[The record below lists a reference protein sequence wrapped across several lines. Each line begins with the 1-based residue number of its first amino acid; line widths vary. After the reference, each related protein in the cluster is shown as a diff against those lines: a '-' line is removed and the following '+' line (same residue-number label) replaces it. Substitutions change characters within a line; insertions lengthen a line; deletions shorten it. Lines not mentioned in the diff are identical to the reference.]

1 MLKISDNYKAVIKD
15 YQKEELNRLGNKE
28 QNIARLQECCK
39 ELLSKL
45 AKIQSNGGMVYSI
58 VNAADY
64 GSDLFSLTAK
74 AKNSI
79 NDLEP
84 IITEIDSNID
94 SCVIHNEGRKSIFNT
109 PSNQWQLLNKAFN
122 LDFEITFSPDG
133 KMKVSYDPLMHPQD
147 ERQPIGESYYLVVQ
161 NWDFELT
168 LNEVENTFNDSVFI
182 KLESSDNSARNTV
195 MIDWAQIKTLDEKSL
210 QLNQNYRAY
219 LYVKLHNT
227 YKREVNN
234 FEDFLSLGSF
244 PFFINKNLQA
254 ISQLLLYQQFETFK
268 NKLIYCTNITNNLLN
283 WVVRKKAVNSLISD
297 ELVTLLT
304 KNMKEMNELNALT
317 VDCLYQLIRLEWLEK

>member
-1 MLKISDNYKAVIKD
+1 MLTISDNYQSVIKA

-28 QNIARLQECCK
+28 QNIVQLKQCTESLR
-39 ELLSKL
+39 SKL
-45 AKIQSNGGMVYSI
+45 AKIQSNGGMIYNI
-58 VNAADY
+58 VNAADD
-64 GSDLFSLTAK
+64 GSHLFSLTAK

-79 NDLEP
+79 HDLEP
-84 IITEIDSNID
+84 IISEIDSNID
-94 SCVIHNEGRKSIFNT
+94 SCVINNEGRKNIFNT

-122 LDFEITFSPDG
+122 LDFQITFSPDG

-161 NWDFELT
+161 NWDYELT
-168 LNEVENTFNDSVFI
+168 LNEVENTINDSVFM

-195 MIDWAQIKTLDEKSL
+195 TIDWAHEKTLDEKSL

-244 PFFINKNLQA
+244 PFCINKNMQA
-254 ISQLLLYQQFETFK
+254 ISQLLLYQQFETFMK
-268 NKLIYCTNITNNLLN
+268 KLIYSTNITNNLLD

-304 KNMKEMNELNALT
+304 KNKKEMNELNTLT
-317 VDCLYQLIRLEWLEK
+317 VDCLYQLIR